1 MLGSLLLS
9 EGVFVTVMKRCRPI
23 SNRFVAVL
31 LLAALSLTTAAGQTF
46 AASPIPSRYAA
57 IVIDDATGQVLHQV
71 NPDAQR
77 YPASLT
83 KMMTLY
89 LTFEAIESKK
99 LGLEQRI
106 PVSARAAGMAP
117 SRLGLKAGETLTTR
131 QAILSLVTKSANDAA
146 VVLGEALGGNETNF
160 ADMMTKRGRMLGMTN
175 TTFRNA
181 SGLPNP
187 KQVTTARDMA
197 TLARALRHDFP
208 QHYAFFKTPEFTFK
222 GVTHRNHNRL
232 LGGFEGTDGL
242 KTGFIQASG
251 FNLAASAVRD
261 NRRLVGVVLGGES
274 TSWRDSRMMHL
285 FDQAFDNTL
294 PPGNTMIAGTAPTR
308 KATTAKTANTKTR
321 PAARPTV
328 IARADAAGASQGD
341 SAATTLAALPPNRAT
356 RPAPARPGHDWA
368 IQVGAFSTHDP
379 AKTAANQAKNKLPKT
394 LKGSLISVTTGS
406 DNLYRARL
414 TSLTEQQAHSAC
426 KQLTSRS
433 IACITIA
440 PEASAPGA
448 MVMQAMGKSVV

>member
-1 MLGSLLLS
+1 M
-9 EGVFVTVMKRCRPI
+9 TVMKRCRPL

-31 LLAALSLTTAAGQTF
+31 FLAALSLVTAAGPAF
-46 AASPIPSRYAA
+46 AANPANPIPSRYAA
-57 IVIDDATGQVLHQV
+57 IIIDDASGRVLHQV

-99 LGLEQRI
+99 LGLDQRL

-131 QAILSLVTKSANDAA
+131 QAILALVTKSANDAA

-160 ADMMTKRGRMLGMTN
+160 ADMMTKRGQMIGMTN

-187 KQVTTARDMA
+187 KQITTARDMA

-208 QHYAFFKTPEFTFK
+208 QHYAFFKTPDFTFK

-274 TSWRDSRMMHL
+274 TAWRDSRMMHL
-285 FDQAFDNTL
+285 FDQAFNNSL
-294 PPGNTMIAGTAPTR
+294 PPGDTMIAGATPARNATA
-308 KATTAKTANTKTR
+308 AKTANTKAK
-321 PAARPTV
+321 PAVPRSTTV
-328 IARADAAGASQGD
+328 ARADAAGASQGD
-341 SAATTLAALPPNRAT
+341 SATTMAALPPNRVT
-356 RPAPARPGHDWA
+356 RPAPAKPGHDWA
-368 IQVGAFSTHDP
+368 IQVGAFSTQDP
-379 AKTAANQAKNKLPKT
+379 AKAAANQAKNKLPKT
-394 LKGSLISVTTGS
+394 LKGSLISVTPGS

-414 TSLTEQQAHSAC
+414 TSLTEQQAQSAC

-440 PEASAPGA
+440 PEAPPPANVPAAG
-448 MVMQAMGKSVV
+448 

>member
-1 MLGSLLLS
+1 M
-9 EGVFVTVMKRCRPI
+9 VMKRYIAI
-23 SNRFVAVL
+23 SNRCAAVL
-31 LLAALSLTTAAGQTF
+31 LVAALALCAAAKTAV
-46 AASPIPSRYAA
+46 AASPANPIPSRYAA
-57 IVIDDATGQVLHQV
+57 IIIDDATGQVLHQV

-89 LTFEAIESKK
+89 LTFEAIETKK
-99 LGLEQRI
+99 LGIDQRI
-106 PVSARAAGMAP
+106 PVSAHAAGMAP
-117 SRLGLKAGETLTTR
+117 SRLGLKPGETLTTR
-131 QAILSLVTKSANDAA
+131 QAILGLVTKSANDAA
-146 VVLGEALGGNETNF
+146 AVLGETLGGNETNF
-160 ADMMTKRGRMLGMTN
+160 ADMMTKRAQALGMSN

-208 QHYAFFKTPEFTFK
+208 QHYDFFKTADFTFK

-274 TSWRDSRMMHL
+274 TSWRDARMMSL
-285 FDQAFDNTL
+285 FDQAFNNSL
-294 PPGNTMIAGTAPTR
+294 PPGDTPGNVMVANAGTRKTTATKPTNAN
-308 KATTAKTANTKTR
+308 ATTATKAKPAVRANTVAQT
-321 PAARPTV
+321 AAAT
-328 IARADAAGASQGD
+328 GSEQGD
-341 SAATTLAALPPNRAT
+341 SATNLAALPPNRVP
-356 RPAPARPGHDWA
+356 RPAANAGHAWA
-368 IQVGAFSTHDP
+368 IQVGAFGTPDP
-379 AKTAANQAKNKLPKT
+379 AKAAAIQAKNKLPKT
-394 LKGSLISVTTGS
+394 LKGALVSVSPGS

-414 TSLTEQQAHSAC
+414 ISLTEQQAQSAC
-426 KQLTSRS
+426 KQLANRS
-433 IACITIA
+433 IACITIGPETSA
-440 PEASAPGA
+440 PAKPEAIPAAG
-448 MVMQAMGKSVV
+448 